1 MPRAVVLPA
10 VKVAL
15 VQGSS
20 INLIVYEL
28 VFVCVTDVAVVEST
42 IVYVVATVNVRSF
55 YPTIYDES

>member
-42 IVYVVATVNVRSF
+42 IVYVVATVKVRSF